1 MNLFERR
8 VSERQ
13 LCEIYK
19 RVEAGATSGD
29 LELLQQWCAGFE
41 DRDGKFVQE
50 FQTTFNS
57 SFWELYLHA
66 VLKELKLDVDYR
78 HARPDFVVTSPHE
91 FCIEAGSAQPVGGK
105 PLEPGQ
111 TDETMALLEDLN
123 ELNRHAMVRLANS
136 FHSKVKKYR
145 ESYITLE
152 HVRDKPFVL
161 AVAAFDSPAFFTLST
176 RPMEALLY
184 NYYVDEEAFI
194 AGERE
199 TLEGEHLASVN
210 KDNGAPIE
218 LGLFQCP
225 AFSEVSAVIWNPC
238 ATWGKVRTMSPLVA
252 NERVVVQSVR
262 YNPNSHLPHR
272 LVETKPDTS
281 ETLLD
286 GLTVFHNP
294 FATHPLDPAVFR
306 HTDVA
311 QVYVDYSADE
321 FVFDRREGQLLFR
334 TLQTIKTRSS

>member
-1 MNLFERR
+1 MNLFERK
-8 VSERQ
+8 VPEQ
-13 LCEIYK
+13 LLCEIYK

-41 DRDGKFVQE
+41 DRDGKFVHE

-66 VLKELKLDVDYR
+66 VLKEFKLDVDYR
-78 HARPDFVVTSPHE
+78 HARPDFVVTSPHD
-91 FCIEAGSAQPVGGK
+91 FCIEAVTAQPVGGK

-111 TDETMALLEDLN
+111 TDEAMAVLGDLN
-123 ELNRHAMVRLANS
+123 ELNRRAMVRLANS
-136 FHSKVKKYR
+136 FQSKVKKYR
-145 ESYITLE
+145 ESYSELG

-161 AVAAFDSPAFFTLST
+161 AVAAFDSPAFFALST

-194 AGERE
+194 AGERA
-199 TLEGEHLASVN
+199 TLEGEHLASIN

-218 LGLFQCP
+218 LGMFQSP
-225 AFSEVSAVIWNPC
+225 AFAEISAIAWNPC
-238 ATWGKVRTMSPLVA
+238 ATWGKVRTMSPLAA

-262 YNPNSHLPHR
+262 YNPNSHLPHQ
-272 LVETKPDTS
+272 LVETKPDTTES
-281 ETLLD
+281 LLD

-294 FATHPLDPAVFR
+294 FAKHPLDPAVFR
-306 HTDVA
+306 HQDVA
-311 QVYVDYSADE
+311 QMYADNSTGE
-321 FVFDRREGQLLFR
+321 FVIDRREGQLLFR
-334 TLQTIKTRSS
+334 MLHTIKTRSS